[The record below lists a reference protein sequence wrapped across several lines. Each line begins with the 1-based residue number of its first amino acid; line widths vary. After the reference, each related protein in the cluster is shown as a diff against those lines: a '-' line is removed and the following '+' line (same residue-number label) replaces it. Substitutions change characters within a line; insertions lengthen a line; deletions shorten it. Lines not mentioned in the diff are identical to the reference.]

1 MPNWIGNTIIL
12 TGTAD
17 EIQKLHETGFDFEKL
32 SPPPPSNESNE
43 SNDWCDHHWGT
54 KWSADIEK
62 IAYEPGSTTMR
73 VDCRTANGAPYGL
86 LAFLTLQSPTLR
98 ISHTIE
104 QEYGYIMGHVVYE
117 EGNMNG
123 GQFYPALYTADTL
136 RSYGEA
142 NPWFHA
148 ENIINTVVGMGSSLE
163 KGDTEIVMSP
173 IRGSYDEYV
182 AWKLS
187 MALPRTTSS
196 RAPQRSNETDEA
208 DEADEVGPPPL
219 PAGVR
224 KKVIVKKYVKHGDVQ

>member
-1 MPNWIGNTIIL
+1 MPNWIGNTIVL

-17 EIQKLHETGFDFEKL
+17 EIQKLHETGFEFEKL
-32 SPPPPSNESNE
+32 SPSPSTESNA
-43 SNDWCDHHWGT
+43 SADWCDHHWGT
-54 KWSADIEK
+54 KWSADIER
-62 IAYEPGSTTMR
+62 ITYEPGSTTMT

-117 EGNMNG
+117 GGIMDG
-123 GQFYPALYTADTL
+123 GQFYPACYTADTL

-148 ENIINTVVGMGSSLE
+148 ENIINTIVGMGGSLE

-182 AWKLS
+182 AWQLS
-187 MALPRTTSS
+187 MALPRTMPS
-196 RAPQRSNETDEA
+196 QRSSDKDGTTA
-208 DEADEVGPPPL
+208 A
-219 PAGVR
+219 VR
-224 KKVIVKKYVKHGDVQ
+224 KVIVKKYVKHSDV

>member
-17 EIQKLHETGFDFEKL
+17 EIRKLHETGFEFEKL
-32 SPPPPSNESNE
+32 LPSPSEASVE
-43 SNDWCDHHWGT
+43 WCDQHWGT

-62 IAYEPGSTTMR
+62 ITYEPGSTTMK

-117 EGNMNG
+117 EGIMDG

-173 IRGSYDEYV
+173 IRGSYDDYV
-182 AWKLS
+182 AWQLS
-187 MALPRTTSS
+187 MALPRTESS
-196 RAPQRSNETDEA
+196 RAPQRSSEADEA

-224 KKVIVKKYVKHGDVQ
+224 KVIVKKYVKHGDVQ

>member
-32 SPPPPSNESNE
+32 SPPPPPSNESNE
-43 SNDWCDHHWGT
+43 SNDCNDWRDHHWGT

-62 IAYEPGSTTMR
+62 ITYEPGSTTMR

-117 EGNMNG
+117 EGIMDG

-163 KGDTEIVMSP
+163 EGDTEIVISP
-173 IRGSYDEYV
+173 IRGSYDDYV
-182 AWKLS
+182 AWQVS
-187 MALPRTTSS
+187 MAMPRTMPS
-196 RAPQRSNETDEA
+196 QRSGETDEN
-208 DEADEVGPPPL
+208 GLPL
-219 PAGVR
+219 QAAVR
-224 KKVIVKKYVKHGDVQ
+224 KKVIIKKYVKKGDVQ

>member
-32 SPPPPSNESNE
+32 SPPPPPSIE
-43 SNDWCDHHWGT
+43 SNDWRDHHWGT

-62 IAYEPGSTTMR
+62 ITYEPGSTTMT

-104 QEYGYIMGHVVYE
+104 QEYGYIMGHVVYK
-117 EGNMNG
+117 EGVMDG

-163 KGDTEIVMSP
+163 KGDTEIVMSQ
-173 IRGSYDEYV
+173 IRGSYDDYV
-182 AWKLS
+182 AWQLS

-224 KKVIVKKYVKHGDVQ
+224 KVIVKKYVKHSDAQ

>member
-32 SPPPPSNESNE
+32 SPPPPPSEASA
-43 SNDWCDHHWGT
+43 DWCDHHWGT

-62 IAYEPGSTTMR
+62 ITYEPGSTTMK

-117 EGNMNG
+117 EGIMNG

-148 ENIINTVVGMGSSLE
+148 ENIINTVVGMGGSLE

-173 IRGSYDEYV
+173 IRGSYDDYV
-182 AWKLS
+182 AWQVS
-187 MALPRTTSS
+187 MAMPRTMPS
-196 RAPQRSNETDEA
+196 QRSSDKDGT
-208 DEADEVGPPPL
+208 
-219 PAGVR
+219 PAGVK
-224 KKVIVKKYVKHGDVQ
+224 KKVIVKKYVKKSDVQ

>member
-12 TGTAD
+12 TGTAE

-32 SPPPPSNESNE
+32 SPPPPSIESNA
-43 SNDWCDHHWGT
+43 SADWCDHHWGT

-62 IAYEPGSTTMR
+62 ITYEPGSTTMT

-117 EGNMNG
+117 GGIMDG
-123 GQFYPALYTADTL
+123 GQFYPACYTADTL

-182 AWKLS
+182 AWQLS
-187 MALPRTTSS
+187 MAMPRTMPS
-196 RAPQRSNETDEA
+196 QRSSETDVMPSETD
-208 DEADEVGPPPL
+208 DEDILPPPL
-219 PAGVR
+219 PACVR
-224 KKVIVKKYVKHGDVQ
+224 KKVIVKKYVKHSDVQ